1 MKCRKR
7 FIIDKFEAR
16 THEIHTE
23 KEVIYKECIIKKNND
38 FTEIDITS
46 IFLKTFK

>member
-16 THEIHTE
+16 THEILTE
-23 KEVIYKECIIKKNND
+23 KEVIYKEYIIKNNN
-38 FTEIDITS
+38 FTEIDVTS
-46 IFLKTFK
+46 IF